1 MLSSSPPEHW
11 TQRWTLKWIQ
21 GFHTKKKE
29 FKWWHHLVSGYACE
43 NCGGG
48 QRRRREWG
56 EEGDVCEGVVGAC
69 VRLQRLGRE
78 ELQNVMSKTIW
89 WLWWCKYLM
98 PFFKACG
105 FAYFLRFFSLHRVAM
120 TPATLPR
127 TTKRIQKWIKLRGFF
142 LVVAQKSYQL
152 RCYYTKKTARMLD
165 MRDLG
170 MEVRGGSRQVR
181 WKAWGQPSQQI
192 SSPPSLH
199 TAHSSSLAWAC
210 TQRCW
215 SSVDQQQLESS
226 VDALST
232 PSVAGSPL
240 WLKVFSTA
248 LKALLVSS
256 DRSQEW
262 NIPSTF
268 RQRLTVPVKKKKKKK
283 GIWWPD
289 VNSLST
295 FGGGGRQNTETRQ
308 LSSHRSQTPV
318 WYRSSHWLQVWLVA

>member
-1 MLSSSPPEHW
+1 
-11 TQRWTLKWIQ
+11 
-21 GFHTKKKE
+21 
-29 FKWWHHLVSGYACE
+29 
-43 NCGGG
+43 
-48 QRRRREWG
+48 
-56 EEGDVCEGVVGAC
+56 
-69 VRLQRLGRE
+69 
-78 ELQNVMSKTIW
+78 
-89 WLWWCKYLM
+89 
-98 PFFKACG
+98 
-105 FAYFLRFFSLHRVAM
+105 
-120 TPATLPR
+120 
-127 TTKRIQKWIKLRGFF
+127 
-142 LVVAQKSYQL
+142 
-152 RCYYTKKTARMLD
+152 MLD

-232 PSVAGSPL
+232 PSAAGSPL

-295 FGGGGRQNTETRQ
+295 FGVGVGGGGQTKHRNSPAVFSSEPNTCLIQIFSLASGLTGSLVEETEDEDKVGGFWTEEDTIWAPVAEYMSNTTAGWKNAPVCFLGNESLLVPDVRWLAGPSLFTLNSFNLTPWEKDIVLQ
-308 LSSHRSQTPV
+308 FVPFVYILLSGPR
-318 WYRSSHWLQVWLVA
+318 